1 MPAAHEDDRQPALKK
16 NCSSLL
22 HFDALNYK
30 CWPGLRGLAYA
41 SLFASSIV
49 VTPRKQLSMVL
60 PLELIEA
67 IKQRAAEQGLSITAY
82 VANLVR
88 RDLGHPALP
97 DPLEMAE
104 QLHQLQERV
113 DRLERGGGEAVD
125 LL

>member
-1 MPAAHEDDRQPALKK
+1 M
-16 NCSSLL
+16 
-22 HFDALNYK
+22 
-30 CWPGLRGLAYA
+30 
-41 SLFASSIV
+41 
-49 VTPRKQLSMVL
+49 TPRKQLSMVL